1 MSYSHANQYR
11 ATIIRGKAKNA
22 LDDLLPTYAK
32 IVEEIT
38 PLSAEGFPAEFNKAL
53 RSFIPGAEKKT
64 LDNHRTEIVGK
75 LFGMYY
81 EDDGVMFISE
91 RTQKFLADDDQP
103 AFFKDMCFRF
113 QFPNGLDKIQTLLDR
128 LSHGVELR
136 PFCFIIKLVLDA
148 YERDI
153 VLNQNEIGYYA
164 MNNLDVL
171 SGRATTEE
179 VINQIQEDR
188 ASHVLRR
195 VSYPDKAESYNSQ
208 HIREQL
214 NYLELANLIRNK
226 SGNIFPNLKEKKVLE
241 EFAENAYNLGFSSEG
256 YDLEN
261 DTDKARYYRDWQIY
275 YSGISKEVTEEFTTS
290 IEALQYDVDESG
302 KQVTK
307 AYAVDTMLIGD
318 DGEALVFN
326 YEKKRVAEYDSRL
339 TNKIHMLGKTKG
351 LGYDIQS
358 IFADEREDPE
368 FVKYIEVKS
377 TKRVTSPD
385 KDSEDWKDTLNITRN
400 EWVAAQQHGKSY
412 EIYRVYFTQAGPE
425 VFIIKNPYEKNE
437 NKVIRTIPTTYRLDF
452 NAKAIDKA
460 FSYAQ

>member
-1 MSYSHANQYR
+1 MNYNHLNQYR

-22 LDDLLPTYAK
+22 LDDLLPTYAQ
-32 IVEEIT
+32 IIEEIT
-38 PLSAEGFPAEFNKAL
+38 PVSVGEFHHRFNKAL
-53 RSFIPGAEKKT
+53 HLIIPSAEKKT

-81 EDDGVMFISE
+81 EDEGSIFMSE
-91 RTQKFLADDDQP
+91 RTQKFLADGDQP
-103 AFFKDMCFRF
+103 AFFKDWCFRF
-113 QFPNGLDKIQTLLDR
+113 QFPNGLDKIQTLLDKIE
-128 LSHGVELR
+128 HDVNIR
-136 PFCFIIKLVLDA
+136 PFCFIVKLVMDA
-148 YERDI
+148 YQQDI

-171 SGRATTEE
+171 SGTATTDE
-179 VINQIQEDR
+179 VIDQIKEDR
-188 ASHVLRR
+188 NSRITRR
-195 VSYPDKAESYNSQ
+195 VSYIGKAESYNSQ

-226 SGNIFPNLKEKKVLE
+226 SGNIFPNLKEKNALE
-241 EFAENAYNLGFSSEG
+241 EFAQNAYSVGFNTKK
-256 YDLEN
+256 YDLDNE
-261 DTDKARYYRDWQIY
+261 TEKARFYHDWQVY
-275 YSGISKEVTEEFTTS
+275 YSSITKGITEEFSTS
-290 IEALQYDVDESG
+290 IEALEYDIDESG

-318 DGEALVFN
+318 EGEALVYD
-326 YEKKRVAEYDSRL
+326 YEKKRVGKYDSRL

-358 IFADEREDPE
+358 IFADESEDPE

-385 KDSEDWKDTLNITRN
+385 KDNNEWTDTLNVTRN
-400 EWVAAQQHGKSY
+400 EWVAAQQHRGSY

-452 NAKAIDKA
+452 NAEAIDKA
-460 FSYAQ
+460 FTYA